1 MDPAIQGID
10 AQVMQEALAL
20 SQSQNQM
27 ESNDNFSVE
36 GGRVANINQSIHNQ
50 NISNK
55 RSRDDDVSI
64 TNDSVVASK

>member
-1 MDPAIQGID
+1 
-10 AQVMQEALAL
+10 
-20 SQSQNQM
+20 M